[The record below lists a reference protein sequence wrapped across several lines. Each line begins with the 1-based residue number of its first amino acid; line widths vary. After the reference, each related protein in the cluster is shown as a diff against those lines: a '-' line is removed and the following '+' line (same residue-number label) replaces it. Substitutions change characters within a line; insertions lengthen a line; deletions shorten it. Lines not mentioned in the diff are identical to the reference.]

1 MRQIR
6 IQFVQKDIKNNYI
19 VSSKVN
25 GE

>member
-1 MRQIR
+1 MGQIR

-19 VSSKVN
+19 VSSKMN